1 MLQFWTA
8 SFGNKRE
15 TVTVSFETSPQAA
28 KNRLLE
34 LLPSRLRNRLLAA
47 CEPVELKYAQVL
59 REPGQRISHVYFPA
73 GGLVSLLAPTSA
85 GATLEVA
92 VIGDE
97 GALGISVA
105 FGINIG
111 SQRAVVNRGGPAWRI
126 ATPLFCRE
134 FERSP
139 RLRRLLSR
147 YIYVVM
153 AQMTQTAVCSSF
165 HDVTARLARWLL
177 VTGDRAKS
185 EKFYITQEMISAML
199 GVRREGVN
207 RAAASLRES
216 KLIGYTR
223 GKLAILDRRGLQAA
237 ACACYLH
244 ATNAR
249 LLRYPGITWHRQRH
263 QPYTAATNPI
273 G

>member
-1 MLQFWTA
+1 
-8 SFGNKRE
+8 
-15 TVTVSFETSPQAA
+15 VSRETSPQAA

-34 LLPSRLRNRLLAA
+34 LLPRRDRTRLLAA
-47 CEPVELKYAQVL
+47 CQLIELKSGEVL
-59 REPGQRISHVYFPA
+59 REPGQRIRHVYFPA
-73 GGLVSLLAPTSA
+73 GSAVSLLAPTAA
-85 GATLEVA
+85 GNTLEVA

-97 GALGISVA
+97 GVLGISVA

-111 SQRAVVNRGGPAWRI
+111 SQRALVNRAGPAWRI
-126 ATPLFCRE
+126 PAPVFCRE
-134 FERSP
+134 FERSA

-153 AQMTQTAVCSSF
+153 AQLAQTAVCSSF

-177 VTGDRAKS
+177 VTGDRAQS
-185 EKFYITQEMISAML
+185 EKLHVTQEVISAML

-207 RAAASLRES
+207 QAAASLRERR
-216 KLIGYTR
+216 LISYTR
-223 GKLAILDRRGLQAA
+223 GQLTIVDRCGLQAA

-249 LLRYPGITWHRQRH
+249 LLRYPGITRH
-263 QPYTAATNPI
+263 
-273 G
+273 

>member
-1 MLQFWTA
+1 
-8 SFGNKRE
+8 
-15 TVTVSFETSPQAA
+15 VSPETSRPAA

-34 LLPSRLRNRLLAA
+34 LLPRQDRQRLLAA
-47 CEPVELKYAQVL
+47 CQPIELKSAEVL
-59 REPGQRISHVYFPA
+59 REPGQRIRHVYFPA
-73 GGLVSLLAPTSA
+73 GSAVSLLAPTAA
-85 GATLEVA
+85 GNTLEVA

-97 GALGISVA
+97 GVLGISVA

-111 SQRAVVNRGGPAWRI
+111 SQRALVNRAGPAWRMP
-126 ATPLFCRE
+126 APVFCRE
-134 FERSP
+134 FERSA

-153 AQMTQTAVCSSF
+153 AQLAQTAVCSSF

-177 VTGDRAKS
+177 VTGDRARS
-185 EKFYITQEMISAML
+185 EKLHVTQEMISAML

-207 RAAASLRES
+207 HAAASLRERR
-216 KLIGYTR
+216 LISYSR
-223 GKLAILDRRGLQAA
+223 GQLTILDRCGLQAA

-249 LLRYPGITWHRQRH
+249 LLRYPGITRHSSRSGTGTREHRH
-263 QPYTAATNPI
+263 QRRSDR
-273 G
+273 GLLR